1 MYNTAI
7 PPTPQ
12 VKQELKFDAIYT
24 KCFSDI
30 WSFLRRPTNT
40 GFRWGCFLPRH
51 LICSSYLCGVP
62 VKTAPSSS
70 ICRHETTR
78 NPLRWIFVIFDVGKC
93 NQHFPSPASICVN
106 RTKLRAIWY
115 EDLRA
120 FLPYFQSKSLNIWRS
135 GKWWSLHCGAKYSK
149 HLRIDRF
156 SGKSFHFRDN

>member
-1 MYNTAI
+1 MPFTLNVSPIFGVSSIGLRIQSSGGVVFSHAI
-7 PPTPQ
+7 LFALRICAVCLLKLLPPP
-12 VKQELKFDAIYT
+12 
-24 KCFSDI
+24 
-30 WSFLRRPTNT
+30 
-40 GFRWGCFLPRH
+40 
-51 LICSSYLCGVP
+51 
-62 VKTAPSSS
+62 S